1 MRGQHTF
8 GLDLFSWIPTIMITV
23 LTALRRDVMENDAA
37 DAYPSHPISKAES
50 NLSDSDGTTGRIQPC
65 TRVDII
71 QLQVED

>member
-1 MRGQHTF
+1 
-8 GLDLFSWIPTIMITV
+8 
-23 LTALRRDVMENDAA
+23 MENDAA
-37 DAYPSHPISKAES
+37 DAYPSHPLSKAES